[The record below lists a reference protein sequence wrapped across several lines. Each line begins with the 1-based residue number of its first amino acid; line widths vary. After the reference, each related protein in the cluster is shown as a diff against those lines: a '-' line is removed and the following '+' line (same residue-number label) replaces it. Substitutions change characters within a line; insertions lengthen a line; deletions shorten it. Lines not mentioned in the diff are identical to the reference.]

1 MRLIALTATACL
13 ALAGCSKPAEA
24 PAADANVATEAN
36 ASEAAPMMTAADIAG
51 TYDAKYPDGTAHVVE
66 IKPDGAYTD
75 TDAKGVATKGMWSW
89 KDGGSCFDP
98 DGDAPAVCWTDSK
111 PDANGVFTATAPD
124 GTVVTV
130 TPRAKPAAAEPAP
143 SAT

>member
-1 MRLIALTATACL
+1 MRLIVLTATACL
-13 ALAGCSKPAEA
+13 TLAACSKPAEA
-24 PAADANVATEAN
+24 PPADANAAAPAESN
-36 ASEAAPMMTAADIAG
+36 AAEAAPTMTAADIAG

-66 IKPDGAYTD
+66 IKADGAYTD
-75 TDAKGVATKGMWSW
+75 TDANGVATKGMWSW

-98 DGDAPAVCWTDSK
+98 DGDATAVCWIDSK

-130 TPRAKPAAAEPAP
+130 TPRAKSSAA
-143 SAT
+143 